1 MENTMNKPNPAD
13 SEASVQESETLS
25 RRVADD
31 LHERIEQAAKVGEEL
46 EHGLHERGEQ
56 LTDKSRDMNTKLT
69 QIVRDN
75 PWAVVGGSV
84 ALGIL
89 IGVLTRRR

>member
-1 MENTMNKPNPAD
+1 MNKPNSVD
-13 SEASVQESETLS
+13 SEASVQEGATLS

-56 LTDKSRDMNTKLT
+56 LTDKSRDLNTSLT

>member
-1 MENTMNKPNPAD
+1 MSKQTSTN
-13 SEASVQESETLS
+13 SEASDQENETLA
-25 RRVADD
+25 RKVTDD
-31 LHERIEQAAKVGEEL
+31 LHERIERAAEMAERL
-46 EHGLHERGEQ
+46 EHGLHEGGEK
-56 LTDKSRDMNTKLT
+56 LTDKSRDLNGNLT